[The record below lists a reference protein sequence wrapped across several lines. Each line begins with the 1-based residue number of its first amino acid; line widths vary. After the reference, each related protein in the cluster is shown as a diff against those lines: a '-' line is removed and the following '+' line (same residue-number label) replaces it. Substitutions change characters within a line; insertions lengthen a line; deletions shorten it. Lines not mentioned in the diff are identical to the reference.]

1 VIGLLR
7 NAARRIQDRVKEI
20 GDCVKGLSTP
30 PQFAPCLVGHVVD
43 DVIKTLSML
52 ADEKN
57 ISLRAEGLD
66 LLPPIAADERR
77 LFNAFYNLIHNA
89 ISVVPGGGFI
99 TVSGQVELQAGLL
112 LLSICDNGRGMPPEI
127 RDSLFTSR
135 AISHKAGGTG
145 LGTKIVKDVV
155 DAHGGQI
162 TVESKEGVGTTIHIC
177 LPLQQPSA
185 TGTPTR

>member
-1 VIGLLR
+1 
-7 NAARRIQDRVKEI
+7 
-20 GDCVKGLSTP
+20 
-30 PQFAPCLVGHVVD
+30 
-43 DVIKTLSML
+43 ML

-66 LLPPIAADERR
+66 LLPPITADERR

-89 ISVVPGGGFI
+89 ISVVPGGGFV
-99 TVSGQVELQAGLL
+99 TVSGQVELQTGLL

-135 AISHKAGGTG
+135 AISHKMGGTG

-177 LPLQQPSA
+177 LPMQQPSA
-185 TGTPTR
+185 TGTPTRLTPS